1 MIDTQMTPLQYK
13 GFHSLDMKRWCVV
26 TRLERSR
33 EKMSMT
39 RMCFHMS
46 NNLKNKQ
53 ETLKHFCH

>member
-1 MIDTQMTPLQYK
+1 MTDTQMSPLQYK
-13 GFHSLDMKRWCVV
+13 GFHSLDMKRWCIV

-33 EKMSMT
+33 EKMGKT

-53 ETLKHFCH
+53 ETWTH